1 MHITCKRRRVLCIL
15 VKFFCYK
22 NNGLVPSKIF
32 IYLRSKWYN
41 ILSNGFFECF
51 VEHNF
56 LIYKSCFRM
65 KTEERI
71 LVSSDG
77 PDVNVVKLKP
87 PMVFTRANADQFL
100 KSFKT
105 MIADI
110 RTQRF
115 QLLWFFLYC
124 YPLNVYKSWY
134 T

>member
-1 MHITCKRRRVLCIL
+1 MTQYIIKR
-15 VKFFCYK
+15 FFK
-22 NNGLVPSKIF
+22 
-32 IYLRSKWYN
+32 
-41 ILSNGFFECF
+41 CF

-56 LIYKSCFRM
+56 LTHKSCFRM

-87 PMVFTRANADQFL
+87 PMVFTRADADRFL

-115 QLLWFFLYC
+115 QLL
-124 YPLNVYKSWY
+124 
-134 T
+134 